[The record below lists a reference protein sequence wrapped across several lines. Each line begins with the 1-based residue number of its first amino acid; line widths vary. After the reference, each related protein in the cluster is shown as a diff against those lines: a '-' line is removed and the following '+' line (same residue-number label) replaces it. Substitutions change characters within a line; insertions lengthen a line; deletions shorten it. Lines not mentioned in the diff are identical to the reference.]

1 MTKIIKKVTLNAPAS
16 ISTGVDPTKGTV
28 TNPFTQVEMATLQ
41 EEGKWNGGITTI
53 NIINMKY
60 IVNMLLIMTSSVFL
74 ACSSNTITKAQI
86 DNVCT
91 QTTAIEKGV
100 RLTNLM
106 CSGNYDKAL
115 VLLDTLLEIDPYA
128 PNYYFCQGWCYDML
142 GDSLKA
148 KKSYLQAK
156 ELYNKY
162 NVLYDASSV
171 AFSKAYVTLCL
182 EGEDA
187 FFCTLDSLCD
197 DLSKHIDYIRK
208 MKSEW
213 ENSGISKKD
222 LFTKDNH
229 TYFIPNKE

>member
-1 MTKIIKKVTLNAPAS
+1 
-16 ISTGVDPTKGTV
+16 
-28 TNPFTQVEMATLQ
+28 
-41 EEGKWNGGITTI
+41 
-53 NIINMKY
+53 MKY

-156 ELYNKY
+156 ELYN
-162 NVLYDASSV
+162 NLQDA
-171 AFSKAYVTLCL
+171 
-182 EGEDA
+182 
-187 FFCTLDSLCD
+187 
-197 DLSKHIDYIRK
+197 LSRR
-208 MKSEW
+208 
-213 ENSGISKKD
+213 N
-222 LFTKDNH
+222 FA
-229 TYFIPNKE
+229 